1 MKALAALLTA
11 VFLTIPGAAMGD
23 GYPLPVQDV
32 GPDGIADEAGDFRY
46 VTRDDGRDTLLMR
59 IEQDGGEV
67 AGSYRLDGLYTIPV
81 VGLDGSVAGLS
92 ADGGTLVLI
101 SPRPGFPRETTELQ
115 VFDTED
121 IRHPRS
127 IELDGDFSFD
137 ALSPDGR
144 TMYLINYASRRDPT
158 EYDVRAFD
166 LASQRLVGGPIV
178 DPDEAGDE
186 MYGWAL
192 SRVTSADGRW
202 AYTLYYGREH
212 PFVHALDTVEGEAA
226 CIDLD
231 EVTARD
237 MYVLG
242 LESDAGPTL
251 TVTKRDEPVATIDAE
266 THEVGASVA
275 PDPVAEP
282 DQGTSSPT
290 VASLA
295 IATGVALLLV
305 AVAMAWRR
313 RGRPLA

>member
-11 VFLTIPGAAMGD
+11 VFLAIPGAAMGD

-92 ADGGTLVLI
+92 TDGETLVLI
-101 SPRPGFPRETTELQ
+101 SPRPGCPRETTDFQ
-115 VFDTED
+115 VFDTDD

-144 TMYLINYASRRDPT
+144 TMYLINYTSRRDPT

-186 MYGWAL
+186 MYGFAL

-231 EVTARD
+231 DVTARD
-237 MYVLG
+237 MYVL
-242 LESDAGPTL
+242 ESDAGSTL

-295 IATGVALLLV
+295 IATGVALLAV